1 MASSSS
7 NRRAVAEADASET
20 GKSSLKRIDAI
31 GEQQLKLR
39 NRGAAALH
47 LQGAVQRRCHG
58 KMGTPQN
65 GDPGSPYSREYG
77 DPGPHFPGK
86 MGTPGPH
93 FPREYGDPLSENGDP
108 LYDRWLTVGKW
119 GSNII
124 RLEESDLCKA

>member
-1 MASSSS
+1 MKFKYVDRKCTSF
-7 NRRAVAEADASET
+7 
-20 GKSSLKRIDAI
+20 GII
-31 GEQQLKLR
+31 
-39 NRGAAALH
+39 ALNSTLLH
-47 LQGAVQRRCHG
+47 RCHG

-65 GDPGSPYSREYG
+65 GDPGSPYSWEYGDPGSPYSREYG
-77 DPGPHFPGK
+77 DPGSHFPGK

-124 RLEESDLCKA
+124 RLEFRPMQGLVNH